1 MGTLI
6 NVAAIIIASFLGLF
20 LKKRLNEDIQKGLLF
35 ALGLGLMVLSIG
47 WFLKDFLIINEG
59 AIATHKE
66 LLIIVSLVLGT
77 LIGTYL
83 KLDERLNTVMINI
96 ETKYKLPP
104 LAKGFVAATII
115 FCVGAMAI
123 LGSIQDGLYQ
133 NYDILVIKSVLDFI
147 TAMMLASIFGIGV
160 IFSAISVFIYQGSLT
175 LLASRLDTFLTPE
188 MIIGMSMVGNI
199 LLVAIAID
207 FMALQK
213 VKVLNMLPAIFIP
226 LFYEVIIAL
235 F

>member
-6 NVAAIIIASFLGLF
+6 NVLAIIIASLLGLF
-20 LKKRLNEDIQKGLLF
+20 LKKRLNEDIQKGILF
-35 ALGLGLMVLSIG
+35 ALGLGLMVLSVG

-59 AIATHKE
+59 IIATHKE
-66 LLIIVSLVLGT
+66 LLIILSLVIGT

-83 KLDERLNTVMINI
+83 KLDERLTTLMINI

-160 IFSAISVFIYQGSLT
+160 IFSAVSVLVYQGSLT
-175 LLASRLDTFLTPE
+175 LLATRLDTFLTTD
-188 MIIGMSMVGNI
+188 MILGMSMVGNI

-226 LFYEVIIAL
+226 LIYEVIIGL